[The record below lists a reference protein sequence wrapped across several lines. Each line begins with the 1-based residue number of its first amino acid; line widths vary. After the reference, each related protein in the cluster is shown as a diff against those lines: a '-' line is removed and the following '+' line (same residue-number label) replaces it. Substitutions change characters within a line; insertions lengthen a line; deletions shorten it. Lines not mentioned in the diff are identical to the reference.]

1 LISYRFE
8 GFFIEFLEKIRFME
22 KGVIAKAIFL
32 YIIVAGAIVAG
43 AVIAYAI
50 DLKRYHN
57 IRDPTYQEA
66 LQFIRSDQ
74 TDKNQYNQS
83 YTCINFANDFINN
96 ALNEGY
102 RCGYV
107 KIEFQGAQQHAIV
120 CFNTSDN
127 GLIFIEPQ
135 NDELVTL
142 TTEQPYF
149 GKKILR
155 FSIIWPI
162 VSEFVSMLFLSLIIP
177 QLFMIATLLAVVYRR
192 KKLL

>member
-1 LISYRFE
+1 
-8 GFFIEFLEKIRFME
+8 ME
-22 KGVIAKAIFL
+22 KGVIRNVSFL
-32 YIIVAGAIVAG
+32 CVIVAGAIIVG
-43 AVIAYAI
+43 VVVVHAI
-50 DLKRYHN
+50 DLKRDYN

-66 LQFIRSDQ
+66 LQFMCSDQ

-107 KIEFQGAQQHAIV
+107 IIESPETSHAIV

-135 NDELVTL
+135 TDELVTL
-142 TTEQPYF
+142 TTGQ
-149 GKKILR
+149 R
-155 FSIIWPI
+155 FSITWRI
-162 VSEFVSMLFLSLIIP
+162 VSEFPSMLVLSLIILP
-177 QLFMIATLLAVVYRR
+177 LFMIATLLAAPVYRR
-192 KKLL
+192 KRLM